1 MSTALFFGIYLLS
14 TKLTEVQPQ
23 TDVNL
28 NVSLRAAIGC
38 LIFRYTY
45 NSRSEFGTSVYGTMK
60 YSVRW
65 LRIQTSDFSMR
76 VPLHVRAARIDIWV
90 EFIKYVSCRG
100 TSKRVSQKASIDH
113 IVSIT
118 DNAHDKKMPRFT
130 GPLRAHMDNMKEKLS

>member
-1 MSTALFFGIYLLS
+1 LEYISSLDQLEA
-14 TKLTEVQPQ
+14 QPQ

-28 NVSLRAAIGC
+28 NVSLQTAMGVDFSDICIISDLNSALYDTIK
-38 LIFRYTY
+38 Y
-45 NSRSEFGTSVYGTMK
+45 NVRS
-60 YSVRW
+60 
-65 LRIQTSDFSMR
+65 LRIQTSDFSMQMA
-76 VPLHVRAARIDIWV
+76 LHARATRIDIWM